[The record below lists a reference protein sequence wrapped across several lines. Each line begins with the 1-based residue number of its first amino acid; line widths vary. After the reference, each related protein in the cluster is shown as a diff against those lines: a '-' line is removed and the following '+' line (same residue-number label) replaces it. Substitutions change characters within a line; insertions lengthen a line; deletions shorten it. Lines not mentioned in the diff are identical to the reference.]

1 MSKDSSSGVPGEPIG
16 RDVLGVHLDVDSLRM
31 VLVRRGRILRWQCL
45 PYPDGLRPDTDDF
58 PAFLKTHLDP
68 MQPVFRRASL
78 WVVGPLPS
86 LQVRFLSLPRARPR
100 QLASLVYWTFRKE
113 IPFDAAQTVFDF
125 DIEGE
130 GGAGASPRRVDATAC
145 TVARADLEAL
155 AGPFERAGHAVDGVV
170 IPSFA
175 LRNLFR
181 VNPPPASGPV
191 LGLNVGPDASALLF
205 FKGRQVVAHR
215 VFKTGMNVM
224 LDVLR
229 DRHPDL
235 SAAAAYRLI
244 TEALNTAGLD
254 QTAGGE
260 AAQTASTAHIAFGR
274 LVQQV
279 ERSMSAYLVGR
290 SEEEIQAVHVAGCMA
305 GLPGLVAELGSR
317 LGLSSRP
324 LDLFEPGRLDD
335 KATPVSGPEEAGM
348 MAMALGAALSEPA
361 RTPNL
366 LQPHDKRMREARRKG
381 WRLALAACGML
392 GLVLLL
398 GAGGGI
404 RQHNRVLRRELETC
418 RARAHA
424 YAPEPD
430 RAMIEAMGAQAV
442 RNQQELRIM
451 AGRGLPLAA
460 LNQVALATPEN
471 IRLTR
476 VVWERNASGTRPGK
490 GPRTEA
496 AALPELS
503 VRLDGRVRG
512 PAGGQESELAAYML
526 RLEDSGLFRQAEL
539 KQSGEGLEAGETVL
553 LFELAMKMDDIAGPA
568 APPTPDGKGAAP

>member
-31 VLVRRGRILRWQCL
+31 VLVRRGRILRWQCI
-45 PYPDGLRPDTDDF
+45 PYPDGMRPDTEDF

-68 MQPVFRRASL
+68 MQPVFRRAAL

-100 QLASLVYWTFRKE
+100 QLANLVYWTFRKE

-125 DIEGE
+125 DVEGE
-130 GGAGASPRRVDATAC
+130 VAAGTTAKRVEATAC

-155 AGPFERAGHAVDGVV
+155 VGPFEQAGHAVDGVV

-181 VNPPPASGPV
+181 VHLPASAGPV

-235 SAAAAYRLI
+235 SSAAAYRTI
-244 TEALNTAGLD
+244 KDALNTAG
-254 QTAGGE
+254 TAEASGGE
-260 AAQTASTAHIAFGR
+260 AAQVASTVHIAFGR

-305 GLPGLVAELGSR
+305 GLPGLVTELGSR
-317 LGLSSRP
+317 LGLSSQP
-324 LDLFEPGRLDD
+324 LDLFDPGRLDD
-335 KATPVSGPEEAGM
+335 KTPPVSGPEEAGM

-366 LQPHDKRMREARRKG
+366 LHTHDKRTRETRRKG
-381 WRLALAACGML
+381 WRLVLAACGML
-392 GLVLLL
+392 GLALLL

-404 RQHNRVLRRELETC
+404 RQHNRVLRRELEAC
-418 RARAHA
+418 RTRAHA
-424 YAPEPD
+424 YTPGPD
-430 RAMIEAMGAQAV
+430 RAMIEAMTVQAV
-442 RNQQELRIM
+442 RNQQDLRVM
-451 AGRGLPLAA
+451 AGRALPLAA
-460 LNQVALATPEN
+460 LNQVALATPED
-471 IRLTR
+471 IRLTA
-476 VVWERNASGTRPGK
+476 VVLEREISAVKPGK
-490 GPRTEA
+490 GARPA
-496 AALPELS
+496 AAAMPEVS
-503 VRLDGRVRG
+503 IRLDGMVRG
-512 PAGGQESELAAYML
+512 PAGGQESKLAAYML
-526 RLEDSGLFRQAEL
+526 RLEDAGLFRQAEL
-539 KQSGEGLEAGETVL
+539 KRSNEGMEAGEAVL

-568 APPTPDGKGAAP
+568 APAPADGKGAAP